1 MALIEITCLP
11 VVFYSEFVKIL
22 IRCITS
28 TGTAT
33 GTVTGIAIGIA
44 LNVGCQFCMF
54 QRPVSSKERQNK

>member
-22 IRCITS
+22 IRYITS
-28 TGTAT
+28 T
-33 GTVTGIAIGIA
+33 GTVTGIGIGIT